1 MFHRITE
8 PIPLHEVG
16 SNGGSNVGSNN
27 GVNSRHVPSIFYKRP
42 KIVVPYIYQ
51 NGLSLRFLK
60 HTGTI
65 HTFYR
70 FRSTFA
76 FVIGSTI
83 SSSKIISSTQNRVY
97 SIYIYN
103 M

>member
-1 MFHRITE
+1 MHYADRE
-8 PIPLHEVG
+8 GRE
-16 SNGGSNVGSNN
+16 SDDSDEGGKEG
-27 GVNSRHVPSIFYKRP
+27 
-42 KIVVPYIYQ
+42 
-51 NGLSLRFLK
+51 FLIGERL
-60 HTGTI
+60 TGQGGGTI

-76 FVIGSTI
+76 FVIESTI

-97 SIYIYN
+97 SICIYN